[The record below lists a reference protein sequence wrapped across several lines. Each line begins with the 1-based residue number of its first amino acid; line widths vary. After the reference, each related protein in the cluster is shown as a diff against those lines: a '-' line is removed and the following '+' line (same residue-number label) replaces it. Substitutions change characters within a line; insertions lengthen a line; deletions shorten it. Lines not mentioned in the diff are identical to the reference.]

1 VPLPVRPI
9 RPRHT
14 RTRIVHT
21 QITRI
26 ADFER
31 LQRDG
36 TLSRRDSLSAR
47 ESGWRV
53 LAAMRQI
60 FVEIRANGG
69 IHNIDERIVWVEEF
83 SIYSG

>member
-1 VPLPVRPI
+1 
-9 RPRHT
+9 
-14 RTRIVHT
+14 
-21 QITRI
+21 
-26 ADFER
+26 
-31 LQRDG
+31 
-36 TLSRRDSLSAR
+36 LSRRDPLSAR

-53 LAAMRQI
+53 LAATRQI